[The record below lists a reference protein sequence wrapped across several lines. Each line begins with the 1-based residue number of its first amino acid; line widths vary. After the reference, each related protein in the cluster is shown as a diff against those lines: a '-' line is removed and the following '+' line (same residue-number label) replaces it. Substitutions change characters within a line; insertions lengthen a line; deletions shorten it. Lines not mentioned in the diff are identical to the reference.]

1 MLESRPLARGL
12 LGSLWSLC
20 GVRIRYPRLDL
31 FQARSQW
38 EADGWYQPSPETAL
52 IFHQA
57 SRRGRF
63 VRQSPEQRLTGSVAR
78 EMSIFPTK
86 ILVAADGSEEADLAL
101 QTATDLAKYTGSE
114 LHLVYVEAASYV
126 PPTADWETLG
136 TDYLPNRLTNA
147 TMAAA
152 KSQVDRQVQRVRG
165 GGGEIAGA
173 HAREGFPDAE
183 IVDLAEELGAGLL
196 VMGSRGHGGVRR
208 ALVGSVSDSVVRHAH
223 CPVLVV
229 RP

>member
-1 MLESRPLARGL
+1 
-12 LGSLWSLC
+12 
-20 GVRIRYPRLDL
+20 
-31 FQARSQW
+31 
-38 EADGWYQPSPETAL
+38 
-52 IFHQA
+52 
-57 SRRGRF
+57 
-63 VRQSPEQRLTGSVAR
+63 
-78 EMSIFPTK
+78 MSIFPTK

-101 QTATDLAKYTGSE
+101 QTATDLARYTGSE
-114 LHLVYVEAASYV
+114 LHLLYVEAASYV
-126 PPTADWETLG
+126 SPTADWETLG
-136 TDYLPNRLTNA
+136 ADYLPNRLTEA

-152 KSQVDRQVQRVRG
+152 KSRVDRQVQRVRG

-183 IVDLAEELGAGLL
+183 VVDLAEELGAGLI

-208 ALVGSVSDSVVRHAH
+208 ALMGSVSDSVVRHAH